1 LSLDGRPLQVYEDD
15 HEVPWP
21 NHSKEQ
27 WTVRGSPPRS
37 ITPPPSA
44 STMPYIIP
52 VVRFIPQLKK
62 TLKSA
67 TIAPATVDTYDDY
80 FRSILRSYPEALQPA
95 HRDPLEP
102 HWLQAVLPLQ
112 AARLLLYRHNLTT
125 LCSPRER
132 ADALARCL
140 APAYDT
146 LRYIRRCL
154 GTSPDGGDEREEE
167 AEEEEAPVPAALAES
182 IRFQADNFVCKH
194 VWRTTLMLCYRGDY
208 RAAAACARYSAA
220 VGDVRKVNIAC
231 GRNLSFLLERLRERE
246 RDGSGGAQGR
256 LDVVDEELAAYASG
270 DLQGDADNA
279 WVWAGSEA
287 ADDAGPGPA
296 PAPVPGGAPGAPAGP
311 GPTAEQQQEPKTAL
325 LTESELQDWGGWGR
339 VRRLLAELAA
349 ERERQG
355 REAHPYLAPAHNA
368 GKRLHLAPRDDAPA
382 AGTSTPPAGASRI
395 SIANII

>member
-1 LSLDGRPLQVYEDD
+1 
-15 HEVPWP
+15 
-21 NHSKEQ
+21 
-27 WTVRGSPPRS
+27 
-37 ITPPPSA
+37 
-44 STMPYIIP
+44 MPYIIP

-80 FRSILRSYPEALQPA
+80 FRSILRSYPEALQPT

-154 GTSPDGGDEREEE
+154 GMAPDGGGGADGGDD
-167 AEEEEAPVPAALAES
+167 EAPLPPALAES

-208 RAAAACARYSAA
+208 RAAAACARYSEAL
-220 VGDVRKVNIAC
+220 GDVRKANIAC
-231 GRNLSFLLERLRERE
+231 GRNLGFFLERLRERE
-246 RDGSGGAQGR
+246 RDGGAGAQGR
-256 LDVVDEELAAYASG
+256 LDIVDEELAAYASG

-279 WVWAGSEA
+279 WVWAGGEA
-287 ADDAGPGPA
+287 AAGDESGSGSSSGAVPVPMPGVAGPP
-296 PAPVPGGAPGAPAGP
+296 PEQPQQQQ
-311 GPTAEQQQEPKTAL
+311 QQQEPKTAL
-325 LTESELQDWGGWGR
+325 LTESELQDWGGWER
-339 VRRLLAELAA
+339 VRQLLGELAA

-382 AGTSTPPAGASRI
+382 GAGPSLAVGGAGTSTPPAGASRI